1 VVVAVPVAVV
11 YCSVCKEKMN
21 VWSFSMV
28 AQMWR
33 VCLLGRLG
41 TVGSCRCRC
50 SVLYVKEKM
59 NVWSFSMVAQMWRV
73 CLLGRLG
80 TVGGLC

>member
-1 VVVAVPVAVV
+1 
-11 YCSVCKEKMN
+11 
-21 VWSFSMV
+21 
-28 AQMWR
+28 MWR